1 MPADVRCFISGLIEK
16 ETMLYQSLEE
26 SIAREESAVNEG
38 NMETLLL
45 VLQEKQKIIAE
56 CDARE
61 KTECA
66 AAAKAAADG
75 NAAALAA
82 LEQQRRQAAETMT
95 AAAKAKQAQWCAELV
110 QRTLGGEAA
119 Q

>member
-1 MPADVRCFISGLIEK
+1 MRPKQYENLEILKRK
-16 ETMLYQSLEE
+16 TETKRLKMDEQ
-26 SIAREESAVNEG
+26 
-38 NMETLLL
+38 
-45 VLQEKQKIIAE
+45 KQKIIAE